1 MQIDC
6 CKMKLENYFMKK
18 LLWFLLILMLIPSVV
33 SAEGEITSID
43 QLNQPD
49 VTIATVT
56 GSLYDA
62 IVRERF
68 PNAQL
73 ALFDNLADILT
84 AVKTGKVDAIAW
96 DDSTVRYLISQ
107 GEPLSF
113 MGDYLMEI
121 ENAAIFQKNEAGEAL
136 EKQYSEFLKEL
147 WADGTMAEIDAK
159 WFASDDSLKTMIDY
173 EALPDTN
180 GTLTMA
186 VDPTMAPFDYV
197 KDNRVVGYEVEL
209 AARFCE
215 ANGYRLKVQTMSFG
229 SLIPAV
235 LSGKM
240 DFASSCITITDER
253 AESVRFSEPLYRG
266 GGALAI
272 LSDGSAAA
280 PQESIVRSLLDG
292 KRIGIQTGTSYTPMV
307 EENLPNSE
315 ISYYNSYSDLVTAL
329 TGNKIDGFPID
340 EPVARYISNENPA
353 VGYLPEYLDPFDFAF
368 VFRKDEQGA
377 KLRDEVSE
385 FLAQIKNDGTF
396 EEIGEIWFGTDPSKQ
411 VLPDYAS
418 FPAPNGVLHLATEAL
433 NPPFTYVENG
443 AIVGFEIDIA
453 ARFCEVWGYGLDI
466 DDMSFDA
473 ILPSVQSGKYDFGC
487 ATISITEERKES
499 VHFSEPDY
507 SGGVVFVVRTEDL
520 PAAVPSG
527 NFENVPAG
535 VYNSLA
541 ELSGKTLGVQTG
553 QSFDQNIKETIPNAA
568 ITYLNSKADL
578 VSALITK
585 KIEGFA
591 TDEPVAK
598 TLIRSNEELTYIP
611 EYMNTF
617 EFGYVFPKNESGA
630 KLRDQFS
637 EFLRQIK
644 SDGTLSEIDARWF
657 SEDETGKTIPDYKN
671 FPAPNGVLH
680 MATEAL
686 YEPFTYI
693 SDNEI
698 IGYDI
703 DIAARFCEAYGYGLE
718 IEDMSFSA
726 VLPSVVSG
734 KCDFGGAGI
743 TITPERAESVH
754 FSEPN
759 YSGGTVIVVRREK
772 NEKTD
777 AVALLDGKR
786 IGIQTGTSY
795 TQMVEEKLPNAHISY
810 YNSYTDLLTALA
822 GDKIDAFTTDEP
834 VIRFIMNEDPA
845 VSYIPEIMD
854 PFDFAYVIAKTSHG
868 EKLREQFNEFLV
880 SIKQDGTIQ
889 EIEDVWFGT
898 DESKKTLPDYASFP
912 APNGKL
918 HMATQSVNPPF
929 AYVENG
935 QVTGY
940 EIDIAVRFC
949 EAYRYGLV
957 VDDMNFESILPAV
970 QSGKCDF
977 GGGTIAITE
986 ERAESVLFSE
996 PNYSGGVVFAVRAS
1010 NSDSSGN
1017 NVGQSGT
1024 GNSTTDQRSSFFD
1037 SIKSSFEKTFIR
1049 ENRWKLIVEGIRN
1062 TLIITLL
1069 AVIFGTIL
1077 GFLLFMLCR
1086 NGNPII
1092 NLLTDKVLW
1101 LVQGMPGVV
1110 LLMILFYV
1118 VFGSVAI
1125 DGILVAVI
1133 GFSLTFGASVFGLL
1147 KMGVGA
1153 VDNGQYEA
1161 SYALGYSNIRT
1172 FFRIIL
1178 PQAIPHVISAYKGEI
1193 VSLLKGTAIVG
1204 YIAVQDLTKMGDII
1218 RSRTYEAFF
1227 PLIAVT
1233 IIYFLLEMLLG
1244 AFIRTFQIQIDPKKR
1259 KAKDILKGVKTND

>member
-1 MQIDC
+1 
-6 CKMKLENYFMKK
+6 MKK
-18 LLWFLLILMLIPSVV
+18 ILLSFILLMTILSGMAFAAEKISSV
-33 SAEGEITSID
+33 E
-43 QLNQPD
+43 QLNRSD
-49 VTIATVT
+49 MTIATVT
-56 GSLYDA
+56 GSLYDS
-62 IVRERF
+62 IVREQL
-68 PNAQL
+68 PNAQI
-73 ALFDNLADILT
+73 ALFDNIADTMT
-84 AVKTGKVDAIAW
+84 ALKSGKADAIAW
-96 DDSTVRYLISQ
+96 DDSTVRYMISQ

-113 MGDYLMEI
+113 LGDYLMEI
-121 ENAAIFQKNEAGEAL
+121 ENAAIFPKTGVGEAL
-136 EKQYSEFLKEL
+136 EKEYSEFLKTL
-147 WADGTMAEIDAK
+147 WANGTMTEIDEK
-159 WFASDDSLKTMIDY
+159 WFGSDESLKTVIDY

-180 GTLTMA
+180 GTLTLA

-197 KDNRVVGYEVEL
+197 KDNRVMGYEVEL

-235 LSGKM
+235 LSGKV
-240 DFASSCITITDER
+240 DFASSCITITEER
-253 AESVRFSEPLYRG
+253 AESVRFSYTLYRG

-272 LSDGSAAA
+272 LSDGSVEAQ
-280 PQESIVRSLLDG
+280 QESVVRNLLDG

-307 EENLPNSE
+307 EENLPNSK

-340 EPVARYISNENPA
+340 EPVARYISSENPA

-368 VFRKDEQGA
+368 VFAKNEHGA

-385 FLAQIKNDGTF
+385 FLRKIKNDGTF
-396 EEIGEIWFGTDPSKQ
+396 EEIGNIWFGTDTSKQ

-418 FPAPNGVLHLATEAL
+418 FPAPNGTLHLATEAL
-433 NPPFTYVENG
+433 NPPFTYIENG
-443 AIVGFEIDIA
+443 AIAGFEIDIA
-453 ARFCEVWGYGLDI
+453 ARFCEDYGYGLEI
-466 DDMSFDA
+466 EDMSFDA
-473 ILPSVQSGKYDFGC
+473 ILPSVQTVKYDFGC

-499 VHFSEPDY
+499 VYFSEPDY
-507 SGGVVFVVRTEDL
+507 SGGVVFVVRSEDL
-520 PAAVPSG
+520 PASVTS
-527 NFENVPAG
+527 NFEDIPEG
-535 VYNSLA
+535 VYKSLA
-541 ELSGKTLGVQTG
+541 ELSGKPLGVQTG
-553 QSFDQNIKETIPNAA
+553 QSFDQNIMETIPDAE

-578 VSALITK
+578 VSALLTN

-591 TDEPVAK
+591 ADEPVAK
-598 TLIRSNEELTYIP
+598 TLIRSNEELTFIP
-611 EYMNTF
+611 EYMNAF
-617 EFGYVFPKNESGA
+617 EFGYVFSRNEKGA
-630 KLRDQFS
+630 ALKDQFS
-637 EFLRQIK
+637 EFLAQIK
-644 SDGTLSEIDARWF
+644 SDGTLNEIDARWF
-657 SEDETGKTIPDYKN
+657 SEDEAGKIIPDYKN

-693 SDNEI
+693 SNNAI

-703 DIAARFCEAYGYGLE
+703 EIAARFCEAYGYGLE

-726 VLPSVVSG
+726 VLPSVISG

-759 YSGGTVIVVRREK
+759 YSGGTVIVIRREK
-772 NEKTD
+772 EEKAD
-777 AVALLDGKR
+777 VVALLDGKR

-810 YNSYTDLLTALA
+810 YNSYTDLLTALT

-854 PFDFAYVIAKTSHG
+854 PFDFAYVFAKTPHG
-868 EKLREQFNEFLV
+868 EKLREQFNEFLA

-889 EIEDVWFGT
+889 KSEDVWFGT

-929 AYVENG
+929 AYIENG

-940 EIDIAVRFC
+940 EIDIAVHFC
-949 EAYRYGLV
+949 EAYGYGLV
-957 VDDMNFESILPAV
+957 VDDMNFDSILPAV

-977 GGGTIAITE
+977 GGATIAITK
-986 ERAESVLFSE
+986 ERAESVLFSD

-1010 NSDSSGN
+1010 NSDSTGN
-1017 NVGQSGT
+1017 NAGQSGT
-1024 GNSTTDQRSSFFD
+1024 GYSTTTQPADFFA

-1077 GFLLFMLCR
+1077 GFLLYMICR
-1086 NGNPII
+1086 NGNPVV
-1092 NLLTDKVLW
+1092 NFLTEKILW

-1133 GFSLTFGASVFGLL
+1133 GFTLTFGASVFGLL

-1153 VDNGQYEA
+1153 VDKGQYEA

-1178 PQAIPHVISAYKGEI
+1178 PQAIPHVTSAYNGEI
-1193 VSLLKGTAIVG
+1193 VSLLKATAIVG

-1233 IIYFLLEMLLG
+1233 IIYFCLELLLG
-1244 AFIRTFQIQIDPKKR
+1244 AFIRRLQIQMDPKKR
-1259 KAKDILKGVKTND
+1259 KAEDILKGVKTND